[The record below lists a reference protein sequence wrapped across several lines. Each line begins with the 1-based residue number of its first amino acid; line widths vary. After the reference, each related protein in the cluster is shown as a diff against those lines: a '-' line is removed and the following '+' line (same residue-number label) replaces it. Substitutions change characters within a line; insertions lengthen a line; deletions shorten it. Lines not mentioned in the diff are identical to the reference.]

1 MCGSW
6 SVGRSANES
15 EGLDTGMRGGGRVVD
30 VGVRGMNEG
39 REMVGR
45 SGEVA
50 VDEGGRVEGYH
61 EGARKRPPREPKVGP
76 TLSHV
81 NIVDR

>member
-50 VDEGGRVEGYH
+50 VDEGGRVEGTM
-61 EGARKRPPREPKVGP
+61 REPERGLPENRKWDLP
-76 TLSHV
+76 
-81 NIVDR
+81 